1 MKHTMDEIAK
11 TKRDRL
17 EKLAIGAGFNSI
29 NHLATSC
36 GISTSNIYTNFRG
49 QWEMSIKRMFKLAN
63 ACKVPIEVV
72 IDIFYPELMQENM
85 DIVAEE
91 VQTTNDID

>member
-1 MKHTMDEIAK
+1 MKYTMDESAK

-29 NHLATSC
+29 NNLATSC
-36 GISTSNIYTNFRG
+36 GLSTSNIYTNFRG
-49 QWEMSIKRMFKLAN
+49 KWEMSVKRMFKLAN

-72 IDIFYPELMQENM
+72 IDIFYPELMEENM
-85 DIVAEE
+85 TIVSEV
-91 VQTTNDID
+91 VQTTNNID